1 MNSLRSTHKAFQ
13 AAPTYLHSRRD
24 FNDFYDQY
32 APMLYGYLLRQTEN
46 GSLADLILAAS
57 FVTFWQERI
66 AFNEHQA
73 ASCHQAPLSWLLN
86 IAHRKKS
93 EFLRSPLN

>member
-1 MNSLRSTHKAFQ
+1 MNALRSTHQAYR
-13 AAPTYLHSRRD
+13 AAPAYLHSQQD

-46 GSLADLILAAS
+46 GSLADSSLAAI

-73 ASCHQAPLSWLLN
+73 ASSHQTPLSWLLS
-86 IAHRKKS
+86 IAHRKES
-93 EFLRSPLN
+93 EYLRSPRS